1 MIFSFRFTEVMRR
14 EYSCTRKPQA
24 ACQFAIFGA
33 SPALPGLVRQRHFE
47 PVRNLVHPG
56 HAAKG
61 QFFTY
66 GRSQQTRNQ
75 RSKAML
81 ADGMSAAAKINP
93 K

>member
-1 MIFSFRFTEVMRR
+1 MHR
-14 EYSCTRKPQA
+14 
-24 ACQFAIFGA
+24 
-33 SPALPGLVRQRHFE
+33 
-47 PVRNLVHPG
+47 G